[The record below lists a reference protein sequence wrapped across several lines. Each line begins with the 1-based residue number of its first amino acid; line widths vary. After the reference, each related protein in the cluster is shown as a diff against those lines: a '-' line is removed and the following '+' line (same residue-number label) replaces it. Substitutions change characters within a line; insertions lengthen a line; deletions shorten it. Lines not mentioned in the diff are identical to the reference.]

1 MTNLTQEEQALLDSV
16 ENGEWR
22 TKPNFIRRKQALQ
35 RAAQQQLNAKNHL
48 NVALSV
54 NDFEALKSF
63 ASKQGTSYQLIA
75 ENILHQYIENNL
87 LYS

>member
-1 MTNLTQEEQALLDSV
+1 MINLTQEEQTLLDSV

-22 TKPNFIRRKQALQ
+22 TKPNFIQRKQALQ
-35 RAAQQQLNAKNHL
+35 RDAQQQLSANHL
-48 NVALSV
+48 NVALSI